1 MNKETNKTGQEIKT
15 YKGMDY
21 FQDKDDLWKVI
32 LDKDSVF
39 IVALDDSKTCGHR
52 RILEEANTEN
62 TCRNYI
68 DFCTSER

>member
-1 MNKETNKTGQEIKT
+1 MTKENNKTEQQIKT
-15 YKGMDY
+15 YKGMNY
-21 FQDKDDLWKVI
+21 FKDKDDLWKVI

-62 TCRNYI
+62 TCRKYI
-68 DFCTSER
+68 DFHTS